1 MRLID
6 QSGDVST
13 YMGMDESTG
22 NITIQTVQDVKPFL
36 ARMKAL
42 RGSADYTKKGI
53 KEDWWHV
60 CSIPSVVIMELRN
73 KGIDVFNKEDEKKM
87 LKEIQANYK
96 FLMATEK
103 RHV

>member
-6 QSGDVST
+6 KTGDTST
-13 YMGMDESTG
+13 YMGMDESNG
-22 NITIQTVQDVKPFL
+22 NITIHTVQDVKPFL
-36 ARMKAL
+36 ERMKAL
-42 RGSADYTKKGI
+42 RSNTDYSKKGI

-73 KGIDVFNKEDEKKM
+73 KGIDVFRKEDEKKM
-87 LKEIQANYK
+87 LKEIQSNYPY
-96 FLMATEK
+96 LMATDK